1 MIREIDQF
9 YLEKQEPI
17 KSCLL
22 ALKDIISNY
31 NNEFEH
37 LWRYR
42 LPCFMYR
49 GRIFCYLWVDRK
61 TQIPYIAIGK
71 GVQIEHSDLIQG
83 NRTFVKLLMIE
94 PEEDI
99 PIEVAQ
105 VIKDLPKEKQQ
116 TLIRALSVK
125 RHYSGPL
132 PDGESIKIYDEVIP
146 NGGDRLMSTV
156 EKQLD
161 HRIEMEKTGVNRTFN
176 QSSTGQWMGFAI
188 AIVFGFI
195 KK

>member
-1 MIREIDQF
+1 MNKRKQTTHQNKKPQNQSVSKGIEKSEEI
-9 YLEKQEPI
+9 P
-17 KSCLL
+17 
-22 ALKDIISNY
+22 
-31 NNEFEH
+31 
-37 LWRYR
+37 
-42 LPCFMYR
+42 
-49 GRIFCYLWVDRK
+49 V
-61 TQIPYIAIGK
+61 
-71 GVQIEHSDLIQG
+71 
-83 NRTFVKLLMIE
+83 
-94 PEEDI
+94 
-99 PIEVAQ
+99 EVAEI
-105 VIKDLPKEKQQ
+105 IKGLPKEKGQ

-125 RHYSGPL
+125 RSYSGPL

-195 KK
+195 ASLSIFTPLPISNVILSLSTNSLK